1 LSDQPIKKIVVKND
15 GERTG
20 ADPSLR
26 WWSLSDEKDAADAMV
41 RSAEIIEED
50 QRPRARLA
58 LLYARLYTN
67 QMMDSLYQL
76 GTVRPTVA
84 PTFDTLGHRV
94 TYNVAQ
100 AVVDTAAAKISKNRP
115 RALFMTMGGNAD
127 KQTMAKGLTKFIDGT
142 FYETDFYESVFDR
155 CFTDACIFDSGISKV
170 YADRGKKKIYIERVL
185 PTELLVN
192 DAEAIYGKPR
202 SIYQRKWVDRHV
214 LADEFGGKDPEKVS
228 RILDADGGD
237 PLKSINLRSTDM
249 IPVYEGYHLGVG
261 ETDGQYRIAI
271 KGCSLVRKAWKK
283 DYFPFPQLNWNL
295 RPVGFWGQGLVEQVV
310 GLQLEINKL
319 QKVISAAQHLMSVP
333 RIFVESG
340 SEIISATINNE
351 IGAILEYTGTLPQQ
365 AMWTAVLPELYQRL
379 ETLFQKA
386 FELTGISQLSASSK
400 KPEGLDAAV
409 AINAYHDIETERFV
423 KVGQRTETFVL
434 TNAGQV
440 IDLAREM
447 EDVDVLSPGTH
458 ELEQIAWKDV
468 NLKRDEFVMRKFP
481 TSLLPTTPAAKLQAV
496 QDIQKS
502 GLLTDQSPSG
512 IWARQM
518 LDFPDM
524 EEFMSVQNEAFT
536 EARWMITQIVE
547 HGKYYPPEPYM
558 NLQLI
563 LQMAQ
568 AAASKAGRTGVPE
581 KRVEYL
587 RRLMDE
593 CGDLMEP
600 PPQIMPGPPTMA
612 PPMPGMPPAGPM
624 PPGMP
629 PPPAPPPLP
638 PGAVPALPSNLP
650 AMPIQPIAA

>member
-1 LSDQPIKKIVVKND
+1 MADEIKKIRVKDD
-15 GERTG
+15 GESSDT
-20 ADPSLR
+20 PSLR
-26 WWSLSDEKDAADAMV
+26 WWDMTDDAMAADAMV

-84 PTFDTLGHRV
+84 PSFDTLGHRV

-115 RALFMTMGGNAD
+115 RALFMTMGGNYD
-127 KQTMAKGLTKFIDGT
+127 KSQMARGLTKFIDGI

-155 CFTDACIFDSGISKV
+155 CFTDCAMFDSGISKV
-170 YADRGKKKIYIERVL
+170 YADRKHKKICIERVL

-214 LADEFGGKDPEKVS
+214 LASEFGGKDPEKIA
-228 RILDADGGD
+228 RIKDADGGD

-249 IPVYEGYHLGVG
+249 IPVYEGYHLGAG
-261 ETDGQYRIAI
+261 DDDGVYRIAI
-271 KGCSLVRKAWKK
+271 KGCSLVRKPWKR

-295 RPVGFWGQGLVEQVV
+295 RPVGFWGQGLIEQVV

-319 QKVISAAQHLMSVP
+319 QKVITAAQHLMSVP
-333 RIFVESG
+333 RVFVEAG

-351 IGAILEYTGTLPQQ
+351 IGAILEYTGTIPTQ
-365 AMWTAVLPELYQRL
+365 AMWQAVLPELYQRL
-379 ETLFQKA
+379 ETLYQKA
-386 FELTGISQLSASSK
+386 FEITGISQLSASSK

-423 KVGQRTETFVL
+423 KVGQRSETFVL
-434 TNAGQV
+434 NNAGQV
-440 IDLAREM
+440 IDLAEDM

-502 GLLTDQSPSG
+502 GLLTDQTPSG

-536 EARWMITQIVE
+536 EARYIICEIVE
-547 HGKYYPPEPYM
+547 HGHYIPPEPNM
-558 NLQLI
+558 NLQLL

-568 AAASKAGRTGVPE
+568 AAKSKAARTGVSE
-581 KRVEYL
+581 KRIEFL
-587 RRLMDE
+587 ARLLDE
-593 CGDLMEP
+593 VGDLMTP
-600 PPQIMPGPPTMA
+600 PPQPLPAPPPVLP
-612 PPMPGMPPAGPM
+612 PPMPGA
-624 PPGMP
+624 
-629 PPPAPPPLP
+629 APLPLP
-638 PGAVPALPSNLP
+638 PSPLPGGGLPALPSNLP
-650 AMPIQPIAA
+650 ALPPAAAA

>member
-1 LSDQPIKKIVVKND
+1 VADEIKKVRVKDD
-15 GERTG
+15 GTQPS
-20 ADPSLR
+20 DMPSLR
-26 WWSLSDEKDAADAMV
+26 WWDMTDDADAAEAMV

-50 QRPRARLA
+50 ARPRARLA

-84 PTFDTLGHRV
+84 PSFDTLGHRV

-115 RALFMTMGGNAD
+115 RALFMTMGGNYD
-127 KQTMAKGLTKFIDGT
+127 KSQMAKGLTKFVDGI

-155 CFTDACIFDSGISKV
+155 AFTDACIFDSGISKI
-170 YADRGKKKIYIERVL
+170 YADRRHKKIRLERVL

-214 LADEFGGKDPEKVS
+214 LASEFGGKDPEKIA
-228 RILDADGGD
+228 RIKDADGGD
-237 PLKSINLRSTDM
+237 PLKSINLRATDM
-249 IPVYEGYHLGVG
+249 IPVYEGYHLGAG
-261 ETDGQYRIAI
+261 DEDGVYRIAI
-271 KGCSLVRKAWKK
+271 KGCSLVRKAWKR
-283 DYFPFPQLNWNL
+283 DYFPYAQLNWNL

-319 QKVISAAQHLMSVP
+319 QRVIAAAQHLMSVP

-340 SEIISATINNE
+340 SEIISSTINNE
-351 IGAILEYTGTLPQQ
+351 IGAILEYTGTMPTQ

-386 FELTGISQLSASSK
+386 FEITGISQLSASSK

-434 TNAGQV
+434 NNAGQV

-447 EDVDVLSPGTH
+447 ESVDVLSPGTH

-468 NLKRDEFVMRKFP
+468 NLTRDEFVMRKFP

-502 GLLTDQSPSG
+502 GLLTDQTPSG

-536 EARWMITQIVE
+536 EARWIINEIVE
-547 HGKYYPPEPYM
+547 HGHYNAPEPNM
-558 NLQLI
+558 NLQLL

-568 AAASKAGRTGVPE
+568 SAKSKAKRTGVSE
-581 KRVEYL
+581 KRIEDL
-587 RRLMDE
+587 ARLMDE
-593 CGDLMEP
+593 IGDLMTP
-600 PPQIMPGPPTMA
+600 PPQPLPA
-612 PPMPGMPPAGPM
+612 PPPAIALPPAV
-624 PPGMP
+624 P
-629 PPPAPPPLP
+629 PPPAPPAPLP
-638 PGAVPALPSNLP
+638 GGALPALPSNLP
-650 AMPIQPIAA
+650 ALPPAAAA

>member
-1 LSDQPIKKIVVKND
+1 MDAIKRVVVKDD
-15 GERTG
+15 GVTRGSE
-20 ADPSLR
+20 PSLR
-26 WWSLSDEKDAADAMV
+26 WWNIEDDEDAAAAMV

-50 QRPRARLA
+50 SRPRARLG

-84 PTFDTLGHRV
+84 PSFDTLGHRV

-115 RALFMTMGGNAD
+115 RALFMTMGGNYD
-127 KQTMAKGLTKFIDGT
+127 KQTMAKGLTKFIDGV
-142 FYETDFYESVFDR
+142 FYETDFYEAVFDR

-170 YADRGKKKIYIERVL
+170 YADRRKKKICIERVL

-202 SIYQRKWVDRHV
+202 SIYQRKWVDRDV
-214 LADEFGGKDPEKVS
+214 LASEFGGKDADKIAKI
-228 RILDADGGD
+228 RDADGGD
-237 PLKSINLRSTDM
+237 PLKSISLRATDM
-249 IPVYEGYHLGVG
+249 IPVYEGYHLGSG
-261 ETDGQYRIAI
+261 DNDGVYRIAI
-271 KGCSLVRKAWKK
+271 KGCSLVRKAWKR

-319 QKVISAAQHLMSVP
+319 QKVIAAAQHLMSVP

-351 IGAILEYTGTLPQQ
+351 IGAILEYTGTMPTQ

-386 FELTGISQLSASSK
+386 FEITGISQLSASSK

-423 KVGQRTETFVL
+423 KVGQRSETFAL
-434 TNAGQV
+434 LNAGQA
-440 IDLAREM
+440 IDLARDM
-447 EDVDVLSPGTH
+447 DSVDVLSPGTH

-468 NLKRDEFVMRKFP
+468 NLTRDEYVMRKFP

-524 EEFMSVQNEAFT
+524 DEFMSVQNEGYT
-536 EARWMITQIVE
+536 EGRYIITQIVE
-547 HGKYYPPEPYM
+547 HGKYHAPEPHM
-558 NLQLI
+558 NLQLM
-563 LQMAQ
+563 LQLAQ
-568 AAASKAGRTGVPE
+568 SATSKAERTGVPE
-581 KRVEYL
+581 KRIEYL

-593 CGDLMEP
+593 IGDMMTP
-600 PPQIMPGPPTMA
+600 PPQPLPAPAPPML
-612 PPMPGMPPAGPM
+612 PPMPGA
-624 PPGMP
+624 
-629 PPPAPPPLP
+629 PLP
-638 PGAVPALPSNLP
+638 PTPLPGMGLPALPSSLP
-650 AMPIQPIAA
+650 ALPPPAA

>member
-1 LSDQPIKKIVVKND
+1 MADEIKKITVKND

-26 WWSLSDEKDAADAMV
+26 WWSLSDDAQAADAMV

-127 KQTMAKGLTKFIDGT
+127 KQTMAKGLTKFIDGV

-155 CFTDACIFDSGISKV
+155 CFTDACMFDSGISKV
-170 YADRGKKKIYIERVL
+170 YADRGAKKIRIERVL

-214 LADEFGGKDPEKVS
+214 LADEFGGKDAEKRA
-228 RILDADGGD
+228 RILGADGGD

-261 ETDGQYRIAI
+261 DTDGVYRIAI
-271 KGCSLVRKAWKK
+271 KGCGLVKKPWKR

-319 QKVISAAQHLMSVP
+319 QKVIAAAQHLMSVP

-351 IGAILEYTGTLPQQ
+351 IGAILEYTGTMPTQ
-365 AMWTAVLPELYQRL
+365 AMWQAVLPELYQRL

-386 FELTGISQLSASSK
+386 FEITGISQLSASSK

-409 AINAYHDIETERFV
+409 AINAMHDIETERFV
-423 KVGQRTETFVL
+423 KVGQRSETFAMLNVR
-434 TNAGQV
+434 QV
-440 IDLAREM
+440 IDLASDM
-447 EDVDVLSPGTH
+447 EDMVSLSPGTH
-458 ELEQIAWKDV
+458 ELEQISFKEV
-468 NLKRDEFVMRKFP
+468 NLKRDEFLLRPFP
-481 TSLLPTTPAAKLQAV
+481 TSLLPTLPAYKLQAV

-502 GLLTDQSPSG
+502 GILTDQSPAG

-547 HGKYYPPEPYM
+547 HEKYNPPEPNM
-558 NLQLI
+558 NLQL
-563 LQMAQ
+563 LMQMAQ
-568 AAASKAGRTGVPE
+568 AAKSKAKRTHVAE
-581 KRVEYL
+581 KRIEYL
-587 RRLMDE
+587 ARLLDE
-593 CGDLMEP
+593 CADLMEP
-600 PPQIMPGPPTMA
+600 PPQPLPAPMP
-612 PPMPGMPPAGPM
+612 PPMPMGAAPM
-624 PPGMP
+624 PPGAPMP
-629 PPPAPPPLP
+629 PPGPQLP

-650 AMPIQPIAA
+650 AMPVQPIAA

>member
-1 LSDQPIKKIVVKND
+1 MSDQPIKKVIVKDD
-15 GERTG
+15 GPDRGVE
-20 ADPSLR
+20 ASLR
-26 WWSLSDEKDAADAMV
+26 WWNIKEDEDAAAAMV

-50 QRPRARLA
+50 NRPRARLA

-115 RALFMTMGGNAD
+115 RALFMTMGGNYD
-127 KQTMAKGLTKFIDGT
+127 KQTMAKGLTKFVDGV

-155 CFTDACIFDSGISKV
+155 CFTDCGIFDSGISKV
-170 YADRGKKKIYIERVL
+170 YADRRRKKIRIERTL
-185 PTELLVN
+185 PTELLIN
-192 DAEAIYGKPR
+192 DAEAIYGSPR
-202 SIYQRKWVDRHV
+202 SIYQRKWVDRDV
-214 LADEFGGKDPEKVS
+214 LASEFGGKDPDK
-228 RILDADGGD
+228 IKKIKDADGGD
-237 PLKSINLRSTDM
+237 PLKSISLRATDM
-249 IPVYEGYHLGVG
+249 IPVYEGYHLGNG
-261 ETDGQYRIAI
+261 TDEGVYRIAI
-271 KGCSLVRKAWKK
+271 KGCSLVRKPWTK

-319 QKVISAAQHLMSVP
+319 QKVIAAAQHLMSVP
-333 RIFVESG
+333 RVFVESG

-351 IGAILEYTGTLPQQ
+351 IGAILEYTGTMPTQ
-365 AMWTAVLPELYQRL
+365 AMWQAVLPELYQRL
-379 ETLFQKA
+379 ETLYQKA
-386 FELTGISQLSASSK
+386 FEITGISQLSASSK

-434 TNAGQV
+434 KHADQI

-447 EDVDVLSPGTH
+447 EDGSVLSPGTH
-458 ELEQIAWKDV
+458 ELEEIAWKDV
-468 NLKRDEFVMRKFP
+468 NLTRDEFVMRKFP

-502 GLLTDQSPSG
+502 GLLTDQTPGG

-518 LDFPDM
+518 LDFPDV
-524 EEFMSVQNEAFT
+524 EEFMSVQNEAYT
-536 EARWMITQIVE
+536 EARFIITNIVE
-547 HGKYYPPEPYM
+547 RGEYDPPEPNM
-558 NLQLI
+558 NLQLL
-563 LQMAQ
+563 LQLAQ
-568 AAASKAGRTGVPE
+568 SAKSKAKRTGVPE
-581 KRVEYL
+581 KRIEML
-587 RRLMDE
+587 ARLMDE
-593 CGDLMEP
+593 CADLMTP
-600 PPQIMPGPPTMA
+600 PPQPLPTPP
-612 PPMPGMPPAGPM
+612 PPMPPVAIP

-629 PPPAPPPLP
+629 ATMPPAPPAPLP
-638 PGAVPALPSNLP
+638 GGGLPALPSNLP
-650 AMPIQPIAA
+650 ALPQAA